1 MAYVAWRGPDFY
13 SDMRRARTL
22 SLLREV
28 IKVRLTEEFRE
39 AQGATYSPSAGSGFS
54 STFPGFGFISA
65 SSETRPDLVANF
77 YRTVDEVVDEIS
89 SGKLT
94 DDVVERARSPLVKS
108 LEKGRLGN
116 GFWAGA
122 VVDLQSEPRG
132 LEAIR
137 TQISHVRSIT
147 RQELIEAAR
156 AWLKPGERIEIR
168 ILPTARKAGS
178 PAAAV
183 ATSGK

>member
-1 MAYVAWRGPDFY
+1 
-13 SDMRRARTL
+13 
-22 SLLREV
+22 
-28 IKVRLTEEFRE
+28 
-39 AQGATYSPSAGSGFS
+39 
-54 STFPGFGFISA
+54 
-65 SSETRPDLVANF
+65 VANF
-77 YRTVDEVVDEIS
+77 YRTVDEVVNEII

-94 DDVVERARSPLVKS
+94 DDVVERARTPLVKS

-137 TQISHVRSIT
+137 TQISDVRSVT
-147 RQELIEAAR
+147 RQEIIEAAR

-168 ILPTARKAGS
+168 ILPAARKASG
-178 PAAAV
+178 PAAVV